1 MFKRKNTT
9 TDNSQDKQLLLD
21 ATQQII
27 DGTSINDISTDIEHI
42 KEGAQVAIDVSQNSV
57 NNMNAT
63 IVAVSNSVNEIR
75 GINTKVQDFHEK
87 IEQITNIIDMV
98 KKIASQSGLLALNA
112 SIEAARAGESGKGF
126 AVVANQV
133 KELSSNTTKSA
144 DTVVQYVTELQE
156 SIEELMIL
164 VDNTTKHLE
173 EGNAKVEQSVT
184 DINSMSE
191 HMYSINE
198 RIRNIYDAVNTQT
211 KVTNN
216 FVSSIESIADS
227 YDILTKYCI
236 TTGNH
241 LYKCG
246 RYIDTARSDMAR
258 GFSELTTQDWLSVFQ
273 IVHLLLINVLHHFR
287 HHPKYVCI
295 AYFCDCDNKLISSLS
310 PLPI

>member
-1 MFKRKNTT
+1 MLPKLNNRKNTT

-21 ATQQII
+21 AMQQII

-42 KEGAQVAIDVSQNSV
+42 K
-57 NNMNAT
+57 
-63 IVAVSNSVNEIR
+63 
-75 GINTKVQDFHEK
+75 
-87 IEQITNIIDMV
+87 
-98 KKIASQSGLLALNA
+98 
-112 SIEAARAGESGKGF
+112 
-126 AVVANQV
+126 
-133 KELSSNTTKSA
+133 
-144 DTVVQYVTELQE
+144 
-156 SIEELMIL
+156 
-164 VDNTTKHLE
+164 

-287 HHPKYVCI
+287 HHPKCKHSKQYTKHIINHSVK
-295 AYFCDCDNKLISSLS
+295 NSSLPS
-310 PLPI
+310 